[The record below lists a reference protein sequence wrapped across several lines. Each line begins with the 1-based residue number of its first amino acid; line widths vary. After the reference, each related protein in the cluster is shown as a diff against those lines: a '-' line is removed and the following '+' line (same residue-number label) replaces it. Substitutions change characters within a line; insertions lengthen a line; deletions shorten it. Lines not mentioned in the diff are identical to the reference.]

1 MSREFDSRK
10 DPHSTTLEQR
20 PQIFTQLCFKEFC
33 GSKLSSLHPSDNMT
47 IIH

>member
-10 DPHSTTLEQR
+10 DPHSTKLEQR